1 MLKIL
6 FMLFSGSSQLV
17 IGQYVPTGSI
27 IHKLNPLLKLGLVFL
42 LMLALFIF
50 TRGTDYL
57 IIAILGIG
65 NMITA
70 CGQKGDLY
78 LPKEKTSQIGKNSL
92 SLALSQNEK
101 EFRNNQSH
109 L

>member
-1 MLKIL
+1 MKWCRAE
-6 FMLFSGSSQLV
+6 
-17 IGQYVPTGSI
+17 
-27 IHKLNPLLKLGLVFL
+27 
-42 LMLALFIF
+42 LAL
-50 TRGTDYL
+50 YL